1 MRGDLARFGGY
12 GGLGA
17 IPRHHRQ
24 HHPLLPSSI
33 TPPAALQLRMS
44 SERQREE
51 LQRRVAALDSQLAI
65 SQARLEDAGNEANS
79 LGQRLAMERNRVTEL
94 EVSGGKISSCQ

>member
-1 MRGDLARFGGY
+1 
-12 GGLGA
+12 
-17 IPRHHRQ
+17 
-24 HHPLLPSSI
+24 
-33 TPPAALQLRMS
+33 MS